1 MLWNWQLPDWPNFTW
16 DAQRMSVAER
26 EFLMG
31 GGVLLGAVKHLGED
45 EQIGLAIEAMSTE
58 ALTSSEIEGE
68 LLDRASVQSSI
79 RKQLGLAADNRRIR
93 PKEQGMAEVM
103 VDLYRTF
110 ADPLSADMLFTWHR
124 RVMSGVFMIKDVGVY
139 RTGDEAVQIVSGK
152 LGDPKVHF
160 EAPPSEL
167 VPVEMAR
174 FITWFN
180 QTAPMGERPLPTLTR
195 AGIAHLYFES
205 IHPFEDGNGRVGRAI
220 AEKALAQTLGQPAL
234 TALATTILSRR
245 KSYYAVLEETSR
257 GNEITGWLI
266 WFAATAIEAQRRSL
280 ALVEFLID
288 KTRFFDRLRDQLNQ
302 RQEKALLR
310 MFQEGPQGFEGGLT
324 AGKYSAITAA
334 SSATATRDLAD
345 LVGKEALLRIGEHRH
360 ARYHLAIP
368 LRPVRRISIDDAGEL
383 VEEPVD

>member
-16 DAQRMSVAER
+16 DAQRMSAAER
-26 EFLMG
+26 EFLVG
-31 GGVLLGAVKHLGED
+31 GGVLIGAVKHLGED
-45 EQIGLAIEAMSTE
+45 ERIVLAVEAMSTE

-93 PKEQGMAEVM
+93 PREQGMAEVM

-110 ADPLSADMLFTWHR
+110 AAPLSADMLFTWHR
-124 RVMSGVFMIKDVGVY
+124 QIMSGIFMVKDVGVY
-139 RTGDEAVQIVSGK
+139 RTGDEAMQIVSGK
-152 LGDPKVHF
+152 LGDPNVHF

-167 VPVEMAR
+167 VPAEMAR
-174 FITWFN
+174 FHSWFN
-180 QTAPMGERPLPTLTR
+180 QTAPAGERPLPALTR
-195 AGIAHLYFES
+195 AGMAHLYFES

-220 AEKALAQTLGQPAL
+220 AEKALAQTLGQATL
-234 TALATTILSRR
+234 TALAATILSRR
-245 KSYYAVLEETSR
+245 KGYYAALEAASR
-257 GNEITGWLI
+257 GNEITEWLT
-266 WFAATAIEAQRRSL
+266 WFAAMAIEAQRRTL

-288 KTRFFDRLRDQLNQ
+288 KTKFFDRLRGQLNQ
-302 RQEKALLR
+302 RQEKTLLR

-345 LVGKEALLRIGEHRH
+345 LVDKEALVRIGEHRH
-360 ARYHLAIP
+360 ARYHLAVP
-368 LRPVRRISIDDAGEL
+368 LRPVQRIAIDDNGEL
-383 VEEPVD
+383 IEDSVG